1 VEPRRGNRGAWFLGS
16 LVLLW
21 FLLPLPLT
29 AEADPLSLIWD
40 PNPEPDLAGYE
51 VYIGTSPGTYT
62 QTTDVGNVTTF
73 LVSGLSPGETYY
85 FAVRAYDIFA
95 NKSSF
100 SNEVSTTIPETVA
113 PSAPELEAQPESEPG
128 SAITLSAIGYK
139 IKGWQKVQVSWNG
152 SMAANVDIYRNGS
165 KITATAN
172 DGSYA
177 DHINKRGKG
186 TYVYQVCVEGTSTCS
201 NEATVTK
208 FN

>member
-1 VEPRRGNRGAWFLGS
+1 MAEKGYTI
-16 LVLLW
+16 LVLSDTFSRTRQWYLSKRGLRVA
-21 FLLPLPLT
+21 LLGGPLAMLAGAFFVIYSLT
-29 AEADPLSLIWD
+29 IQVDAADHERVRQTVELQRGVATRLDRLEHAITRLRTFDHQIRRLAGVEEAGSNLAMGGGTLG
-40 PNPEPDLAGYE
+40 PEPD
-51 VYIGTSPGTYT
+51 
-62 QTTDVGNVTTF
+62 
-73 LVSGLSPGETYY
+73 
-85 FAVRAYDIFA
+85 
-95 NKSSF
+95 
-100 SNEVSTTIPETVA
+100 
-113 PSAPELEAQPESEPG
+113 AQPESEPG

-152 SMAANVDIYRNGS
+152 SMAVNVDIYRNGS

-177 DHINKRGKG
+177 DHIDKRGKG